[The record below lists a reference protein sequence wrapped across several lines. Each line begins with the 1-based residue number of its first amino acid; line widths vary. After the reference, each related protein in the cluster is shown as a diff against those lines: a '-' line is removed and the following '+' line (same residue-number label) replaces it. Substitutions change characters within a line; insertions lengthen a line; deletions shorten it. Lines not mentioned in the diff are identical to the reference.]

1 MPHQVILL
9 ELNELSPALMDRFM
23 RQGKLPHFQRLRDE
37 SRVYV
42 SDAEEEQP
50 NLEPWI
56 QWVTVHS
63 GLSFAEHGIYH
74 LGDGHKLARKCLW
87 DLVSDSGRPVWV
99 CGSMNLRFDPSI
111 NGYVLPDPWTTNVV
125 PHPVELAPYFQFV
138 QRNVQEYTAD
148 RVPFSMSDYLKFLAF
163 MMKHGLSLSTVAAI
177 VKQLASERRGKARWK
192 RAAILDRLQWDVF
205 RAVYRKIQPALAT
218 FFLNSTA
225 HFQHVYWRNMEPE
238 HFTIKPTEQEQK
250 EYADAVLFGYQAMD
264 NLVGRMLKL
273 AGPDTYV
280 ILATAL
286 GQQPCLLYEE
296 IGGKSFYKAHDLTKL
311 LRFAGVAKSHDT
323 APVMSEQFHVYSDTE
338 NEAADVERRLQA
350 LVVESHPAMYVER
363 RGSEVFAGCQ
373 IFEDVP
379 KSAVLSVNGN
389 ASNFFEFFYKVD
401 GVKSGMHHP
410 EGILWVR
417 GKDHKHVVSRG
428 KVSIR
433 SIAPTVLNLL
443 GISPPEYMRSP
454 ALDLN

>member
-192 RAAILDRLQWDVF
+192 RAAI
-205 RAVYRKIQPALAT
+205 
-218 FFLNSTA
+218 
-225 HFQHVYWRNMEPE
+225 
-238 HFTIKPTEQEQK
+238 
-250 EYADAVLFGYQAMD
+250 
-264 NLVGRMLKL
+264 
-273 AGPDTYV
+273 
-280 ILATAL
+280 
-286 GQQPCLLYEE
+286 
-296 IGGKSFYKAHDLTKL
+296 
-311 LRFAGVAKSHDT
+311 
-323 APVMSEQFHVYSDTE
+323 
-338 NEAADVERRLQA
+338 
-350 LVVESHPAMYVER
+350 
-363 RGSEVFAGCQ
+363 
-373 IFEDVP
+373 
-379 KSAVLSVNGN
+379 
-389 ASNFFEFFYKVD
+389 
-401 GVKSGMHHP
+401 
-410 EGILWVR
+410 
-417 GKDHKHVVSRG
+417 
-428 KVSIR
+428 
-433 SIAPTVLNLL
+433 
-443 GISPPEYMRSP
+443 
-454 ALDLN
+454 